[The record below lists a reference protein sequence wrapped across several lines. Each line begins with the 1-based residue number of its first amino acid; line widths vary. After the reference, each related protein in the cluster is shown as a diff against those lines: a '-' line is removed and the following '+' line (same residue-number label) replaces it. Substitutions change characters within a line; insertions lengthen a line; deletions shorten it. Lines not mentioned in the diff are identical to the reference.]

1 MFFRWLNRRKA
12 KREALWEQARN
23 RPIPERWLAI
33 KVGEHVRYRRFRGLA
48 LPVPSFRFTEGTGTV
63 IKKTPLP
70 FGRMAFR
77 ILPDDGKKYV
87 VCYGDQVKVK
97 HGEG

>member
-23 RPIPERWLAI
+23 RPVPERWLAI
-33 KVGEHVRYRRFRGLA
+33 KVGDHVRYRYLRSRTVPVCWFR
-48 LPVPSFRFTEGTGTV
+48 RIEGTGV
-63 IKKTPLP
+63 IIKKTPLP

-77 ILPDDGKKYV
+77 ILPDDGKRYV
-87 VCYGDQVKVK
+87 VCYGDQVKVQ
-97 HGEG
+97 HGKE